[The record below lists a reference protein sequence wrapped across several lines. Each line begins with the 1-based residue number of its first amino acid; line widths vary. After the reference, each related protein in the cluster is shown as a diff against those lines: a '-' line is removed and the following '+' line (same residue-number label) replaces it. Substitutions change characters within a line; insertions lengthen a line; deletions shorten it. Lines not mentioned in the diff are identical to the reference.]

1 MVQSGPDTTYGVTI
15 TRTINAPRE
24 RVFQAWTDPAHLHRW
39 WGVREDFTAPIT
51 EVDLRVGGAYRLG
64 MQDPDQ
70 EHPYVVGGVYRE
82 ISPSDKLVFTWT
94 WEKMPNDAA
103 DWTPAETLVTVEFFD
118 RNGAT
123 EVVLTHQQFPDQHM
137 RDEHEGGWGG
147 ALAQL
152 ERYLTAP

>member
-1 MVQSGPDTTYGVTI
+1 
-15 TRTINAPRE
+15 
-24 RVFQAWTDPAHLHRW
+24 
-39 WGVREDFTAPIT
+39 
-51 EVDLRVGGAYRLG
+51 
-64 MQDPDQ
+64 
-70 EHPYVVGGVYRE
+70 
-82 ISPSDKLVFTWT
+82 
-94 WEKMPNDAA
+94 MPNDAA

-152 ERYLTAP
+152 ERYLTAQ